1 MGLSN
6 RYLVKSYSLEL
17 PRIVSGA
24 PEMLAWTLPLLRF
37 PVAQNPHL
45 AFPVLGVLKDKQ
57 DFSWFL
63 TFWSFTSGSLA

>member
-1 MGLSN
+1 
-6 RYLVKSYSLEL
+6 
-17 PRIVSGA
+17 
-24 PEMLAWTLPLLRF
+24 MLAWTLPLLRF